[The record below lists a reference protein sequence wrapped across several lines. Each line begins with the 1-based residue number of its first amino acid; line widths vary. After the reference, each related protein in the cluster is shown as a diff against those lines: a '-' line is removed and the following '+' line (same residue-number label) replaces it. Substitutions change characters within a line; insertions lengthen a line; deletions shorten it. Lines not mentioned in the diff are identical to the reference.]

1 MDMSWVVD
9 FLNGKWTVWS
19 VLLVYLFT
27 QIVPLVI
34 YATADILDH
43 TVLADRLAAPSIS
56 PVQLQPMLMDLRRRL
71 FRQFLIVSAM
81 LAGGVILAAAVL
93 YLLYV
98 GSVLHVTLWRYVLMT
113 ILVVTGSPIALFGP
127 MLVAKYGLERLWLWQ
142 RVRA

>member
-98 GSVLHVTLWRYVLMT
+98 GSVLHVTL
-113 ILVVTGSPIALFGP
+113 
-127 MLVAKYGLERLWLWQ
+127 
-142 RVRA
+142 